1 MSIQVETA
9 GVFSTIQDSGRFGY
23 RLFGVNPNGWMD
35 SFSARVGNFL
45 VGSDPAAAS
54 LEFHFPAPRIRFEIG
69 AVIAL
74 TGADFAPVIN
84 GQPVSMWTALSVSA
98 DDVLGFQRPVWG
110 SRGYLAIQTGLDV
123 PSILG
128 SRSTNL
134 AANFGGFEG
143 RRLNAGDRMPFCGAS
158 SPSAVGLSTVSPHFR
173 FRCLVVDLR
182 IRILP
187 GPEFELLDETAK
199 KTLTEGVF
207 QISGNSDRMGFRLNG
222 PKIESPIGSMV
233 SSAVTFG
240 TVQLLPDG
248 NVIIL
253 MADHQTTGGYPRIA
267 TVIAADLPRLAQKH
281 AGQTIEF
288 ELATFD
294 EAESEFLRLERDL
307 NYLKS
312 ALNLGR
318 LLS

>member
-1 MSIQVETA
+1 MSIQVEA
-9 GVFSTIQDSGRFGY
+9 GGVLSTIQDSGRTGY
-23 RLFGVNPNGWMD
+23 RSFGVNPNGWMD
-35 SFSARVGNFL
+35 SFSARVGNL
-45 VGSDPAAAS
+45 LIGADPMAAL
-54 LEFHFPAPRIRFEIG
+54 LEFYFPAPKIRFEIG
-69 AVIAL
+69 TVIAL
-74 TGADFAPVIN
+74 TGADFAPAIN
-84 GQPVSMWTALSVSA
+84 GQPVSMWTALSVA
-98 DDVLGFQRPVWG
+98 AGDVLGFQRPLWG
-110 SRGYLAIQTGLDV
+110 SWGYLAIQTGLDL
-123 PSILG
+123 PSCLG

-134 AANFGGFEG
+134 AARFGGLEG
-143 RRLNAGDRMPFCGAS
+143 RRLNAGDQIEFCSDTSQLIG
-158 SPSAVGLSTVSPHFR
+158 GFFTVSPHFR
-173 FRCLVVDLR
+173 FRCLMENSR

-267 TVIAADLPRLAQKH
+267 TVIAVDLPRLAQKH

-288 ELATFD
+288 EMSTFD
-294 EAESEFLRLERDL
+294 EAEAEFLRLEQDL

-312 ALNLGR
+312 ALRLGR
-318 LLS
+318 LF

>member
-1 MSIQVETA
+1 MSIQVETG
-9 GVFSTIQDSGRFGY
+9 GVLSTIQDSGRIGY
-23 RLFGVNPNGWMD
+23 RSFGVNPNGWMD
-35 SFSARVGNFL
+35 SFSARVGNL
-45 VGSDPAAAS
+45 LIGADHAAAS
-54 LEFHFPAPRIRFEIG
+54 LEFHFLAPTIRFELA

-74 TGADFAPVIN
+74 TGADFAPRIN

-98 DDVLGFQRPVWG
+98 GDVLSFKRPLWG
-110 SRGYLAIQTGLDV
+110 SWGYLAIQTGLDL
-123 PSILG
+123 PSCLG

-134 AANFGGFEG
+134 AARFGGLEG
-143 RRLNAGDRMPFCGAS
+143 RRLNAGDQIKFCSETSQLIGGFA
-158 SPSAVGLSTVSPHFR
+158 TVSPHFR
-173 FRCLVVDLR
+173 FRYLMEDSR
-182 IRILP
+182 IRLLP
-187 GPEFELLDETAK
+187 GPEFELLDEAAK
-199 KTLTEGVF
+199 RTLTEGVF

-222 PKIESPIGSMV
+222 PKIQSPAGSMV

-248 NVIIL
+248 NLIVL

-288 ELATFD
+288 EMSTFD
-294 EAESEFLRLERDL
+294 EAEFEFLRLEQEM

-312 ALNLGR
+312 ALKLGR
-318 LLS
+318 